1 MKNYYDILGLS
12 SFEDSQDAILT
23 AYRNGTKRL
32 QQQISEGKDVKSN
45 LVSLNEAY
53 LVLSDKDLKKE
64 YDYCLSTNQDNQD
77 LNTAIDLLQAKA
89 ANFIDNRM
97 SQMPKRRKKSKWPA
111 ILCGIFLFSA
121 FCTFVTKCYQGIIEF
136 SDVTP
141 ESLGSYIPSND
152 WNIFEIANSFS
163 IAIPNTMELRS
174 EFDEYTILLKEKFHS
189 VNNANAVFQQAQL
202 SQLSTSA
209 YNTYCRVIVTHF
221 SFPPGEAEHYNQ
233 TSYITSEDKQILREV
248 VDSELGLYDYVFA
261 PTFQWVDI
269 SGTKAIEA
277 KYKRTGDKGP
287 VICRLYLLPN
297 YDEVVKIIISY
308 RESDTNIWKSDLDN
322 IIRTF
327 KWNNPK

>member
-1 MKNYYDILGLS
+1 MKNYYDILSLS
-12 SFEDSQDAILT
+12 SFEDRQDAILT
-23 AYRNGTKRL
+23 AYKNGTKHL
-32 QQQISEGKDVKSN
+32 QQQITEGKDVKLN

-53 LVLSDKDLKKE
+53 LVLSDNNLKKE
-64 YDYCLSTNQDNQD
+64 YDYCLSTNQESPS

-89 ANFIDNRM
+89 ANFIDNKV
-97 SQMPKRRKKSKWPA
+97 SQMPQRRKKNKWPA

-121 FCTFVTKCYQGIIEF
+121 FGTIVRTCSQAIIE
-136 SDVTP
+136 SSATS

-189 VNNANAVFQQAQL
+189 VNNASAVFQQAQL
-202 SQLSTSA
+202 SQLSTTA
-209 YNTYCRVIVTHF
+209 YDTYCRVIVTHF
-221 SFPPGEAEHYNQ
+221 LFSPGDVEHYNQ
-233 TSYITSEDKQILREV
+233 TSYITSEDKQYLREV
-248 VDSELGLYDYVFA
+248 IDSELGLYNYVLA

-297 YDEVVKIIISY
+297 YDEMVKIIISY
-308 RESDTNIWKSDLDN
+308 RESDASIWKTDLDN
-322 IIRTF
+322 VIRTF
-327 KWNNPK
+327 KWNSHK